1 MTVSKA
7 PVFKSIAAGFC
18 FSLLAFGASMTG
30 LAGAAQ
36 ASLVVHYSF
45 DGGDATDSS
54 GNGYDGNV
62 NGANFLATGGFD
74 GGGAYEFSIGQ
85 MITGA
90 ASASQG
96 TGIDLTAG
104 GNNTAAFYMK
114 WDGSLS
120 PSQMPFIWGSAYD
133 LFISGGNF
141 GFNTFASGDLLGIN
155 DDILDDQWVH
165 VAAVFNNGD
174 GTTNELFINGVSQVL
189 SEKAG
194 AHFTPLRHAKLYYRR
209 GLRFQRHHR

>member
-1 MTVSKA
+1 
-7 PVFKSIAAGFC
+7 
-18 FSLLAFGASMTG
+18 
-30 LAGAAQ
+30 
-36 ASLVVHYSF
+36 
-45 DGGDATDSS
+45 
-54 GNGYDGNV
+54 
-62 NGANFLATGGFD
+62 
-74 GGGAYEFSIGQ
+74 
-85 MITGA
+85 
-90 ASASQG
+90 
-96 TGIDLTAG
+96 
-104 GNNTAAFYMK
+104 MK

-165 VAAVFNNGD
+165 VAAVINNGD